1 MSQHGAP
8 DRPPAPDSPAD
19 APAWPCPL
27 LPFLAA
33 ASVWLAAVHAV
44 SRAQAM
50 EIVLVG
56 ASMLLVGAPIGL
68 AGVYTSTLRR
78 QFRLLLFQSRGWLYG
93 LLSRRLLV
101 SLFWTVWALAISF
114 VLLLRFHVYG
124 GVEWA
129 VLAATIPMFAL
140 VFAAL
145 HRVFVKEL
153 RPDAAVTE
161 ALVWSRRACPA
172 LMLLLYVGALAL
184 GSDLPRHASLDA
196 AIEAHRAG
204 AAAWSGSALVRE
216 ALHWGAYFDGL
227 EAYALGRLG
236 SVDSLWA
243 LLATG
248 AGNLAIFYNV
258 CLALSCFRIPRAG
271 FVQARLAPRTF
282 ENVFAA
288 AAVATFLV
296 GFVYFPLLARLDEY
310 VARSPD
316 PARVRAQVERETTAA
331 ARQVFERIDDGHYRP
346 GTLAQIASA
355 RAAAL
360 GAVGAAAERFRREV
374 DAAFERLEDEAVG
387 EYLDWYYSLPAEYG
401 RIGMMLQ
408 GRLED
413 YLTEQ
418 ARRTFEQEKW
428 YRSLEAVFE
437 TMLSVEEQARAAY
450 ERTVRDTLDRN
461 RVHPEPA
468 AFDVTLTASLED
480 IVQPSLHQDVIPAA
494 HRLGAAGVAAGAG
507 SAAAGGITFA
517 IVQKVTAKVLG
528 KQVLELAA
536 KAPLKAAAGKLAAA
550 VAGGAALGS
559 LLPGAGTAVGAVV
572 GGVLVG
578 ASVGVAVDGA
588 LLELEEALS
597 RDDFERELVAAI
609 RQARG
614 EFADE
619 YLGRPADG
627 ASGRISA
634 GRG

>member
-1 MSQHGAP
+1 MSRHATP
-8 DRPPAPDSPAD
+8 DRGPAPDSPAD
-19 APAWPCPL
+19 ASAWPCPA
-27 LPFLAA
+27 LPFLAS
-33 ASVWLAAVHAV
+33 ASAWLAAVYAV
-44 SRAQAM
+44 SSAQVM

-56 ASMLLVGAPIGL
+56 ASLLLVGAPICL
-68 AGVYTSTLRR
+68 AGVYASTLRK
-78 QFRLLLFQSRGWLYG
+78 QFKLLLFRRRGWLYG
-93 LLSRRLLV
+93 LLSRRLLRT
-101 SLFWTVWALAISF
+101 LFWTGWALAMSF

-140 VFAAL
+140 VFAGL
-145 HRVFVKEL
+145 LRVFATEL
-153 RPDAAVTE
+153 RADAAVTE

-172 LMLLLYVGALAL
+172 LMLLLYVGALAQW
-184 GSDLPRHASLDA
+184 GDVPRHVSLDE
-196 AIEAHRAG
+196 AIEAHRG
-204 AAAWSGSALVRE
+204 SAAAWTGSALVRE

-236 SVDSLWA
+236 NVDSPWP

-271 FVQARLAPRTF
+271 FAQARLAPRSF
-282 ENVFAA
+282 ENVFAV

-310 VARSPD
+310 VARSPN
-316 PARVRAQVERETTAA
+316 PASFRARVEQETTEV
-331 ARQVFERIDDGHYRP
+331 ARHVFERIDDGYYQP
-346 GTLAQIASA
+346 GTLAELASA

-360 GAVGAAAERFRREV
+360 GVVGAAAEGFRREV
-374 DAAFERLEDEAVG
+374 DAAFERLEDEAVA

-413 YLTEQ
+413 YLTEK
-418 ARRTFEQEKW
+418 ARQTFGQDKW
-428 YRSLEAVFE
+428 YGSLEAVFE

-450 ERTVRDTLDRN
+450 ELTVRDILDRN
-461 RVHPEPA
+461 RVHPEHA

-494 HRLGAAGVAAGAG
+494 HRLAASGVAAGAG
-507 SAAAGGITFA
+507 SAAAGGMTFI

-528 KQVLELAA
+528 KQVLKLAA
-536 KAPLKAAAGKLAAA
+536 QAPLKAAAGKLAAA
-550 VAGGAALGS
+550 AAGGAAIGS

-578 ASVGVAVDGA
+578 ASVGIAVDGA

-609 RQARG
+609 REARG

-619 YLGRPADG
+619 YLGPPPAG
-627 ASGRISA
+627 
-634 GRG
+634 